1 MILNVLL
8 SERCYLKAV
17 IILSFLGNCE
27 NKWYKVYENDD
38 NGVGLTGGFK
48 TLVNALNKGAEV
60 RVRFPTNS
68 VVAPLQYVIADYN
81 VVCGQIIFSMLKE
94 DYDRFQVSIIEL
106 FLYYGV

>member
-8 SERCYLKAV
+8 SERRYLKAV

-27 NKWYKVYENDD
+27 NKWYKVYENDG

-68 VVAPLQYVIADYN
+68 VVAPLQYVFVIGN
-81 VVCGQIIFSMLKE
+81 VVCGQIIFSMLKD